1 MSHVKAFIAAIGA
14 RLLSWGPWGAL
25 VLALLDSAGVPVP
38 VGVDALVL
46 TIAAYSPLTGYF
58 GAALAVVGSVIGS
71 VILYYIGRI
80 GGEKYLD
87 RKTQRGWPLRFRRWF
102 HHYGGITIFIPVMV
116 PVPLPVKIFVLSA
129 GALGMNRAHFVL
141 LVAAARIVRYFGLA
155 YLGAQM
161 GSHRPLQYLQGHMWQ
176 LIGAALALFLVSY
189 LLVKRADA
197 LRARHAHPHL
207 PQKKSG

>member
-1 MSHVKAFIAAIGA
+1 MSHIKAFIAAVGV
-14 RLLSWGPWGAL
+14 RLLSWGPWGAFL
-25 VLALLDSAGVPVP
+25 LAIVDSAGIPVP

-46 TIAAYSPLTGYF
+46 AIAAYSPLVGYF
-58 GAALAVVGSVIGS
+58 GAALATAGSVIGS
-71 VILYYIGRI
+71 LILYYIGRI

-87 RKTQRGWPLRFRRWF
+87 RKTERGSPLRFRRWF
-102 HHYGGITIFIPVMV
+102 HHYGGITIFIPVLV

-141 LVAAARIVRYFGLA
+141 LMTVARTARYFGLA

-161 GSHRPLQYLQGHMWQ
+161 GVERPLQYLKAHAWE
-176 LIGAALALFLVSY
+176 LAAIAVALFVISY

-197 LRARHAHPHL
+197 IRARRRTT
-207 PQKKSG
+207 S